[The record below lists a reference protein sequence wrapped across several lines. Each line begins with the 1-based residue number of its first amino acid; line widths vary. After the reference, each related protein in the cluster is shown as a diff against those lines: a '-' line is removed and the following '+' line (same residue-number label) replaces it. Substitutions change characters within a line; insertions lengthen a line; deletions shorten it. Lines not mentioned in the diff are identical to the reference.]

1 MARLCEVSGISR
13 TTLYRHAPAPG
24 GDQAGVEV
32 LDRLQELACKCP
44 CYRYR
49 RLTAALEREGFR
61 VNRKQVLRLMRDDN
75 LLCLRKKRFVTTSDS
90 ALGPPVYPNLAVPLE
105 FAGLD
110 QL

>member
-1 MARLCEVSGISR
+1 
-13 TTLYRHAPAPG
+13 
-24 GDQAGVEV
+24 
-32 LDRLQELACKCP
+32 
-44 CYRYR
+44 
-49 RLTAALEREGFR
+49 